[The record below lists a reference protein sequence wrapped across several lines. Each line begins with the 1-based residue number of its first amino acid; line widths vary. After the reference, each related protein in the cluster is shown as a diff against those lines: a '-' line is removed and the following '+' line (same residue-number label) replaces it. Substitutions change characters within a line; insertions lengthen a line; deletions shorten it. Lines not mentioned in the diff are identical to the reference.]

1 MNKNISKFPT
11 QSLDVWQDV
20 KHDIEKKI
28 LSGTFA
34 AGERIPSTRKLAE
47 EYGVGLS
54 TAQKVLNA
62 LESDGIIEP
71 KRGVGF
77 FVKPYIR
84 EKLFSAKKQ
93 NLEMTIIS
101 ALAEAELL
109 DIDLVAMVERYKNM
123 KRSPKPK

>member
-1 MNKNISKFPT
+1 MNKNVNKFSA
-11 QSLDVWQDV
+11 QSSDVWQDV
-20 KHDIEKKI
+20 KNDIERKI

-34 AGERIPSTRKLAE
+34 PGERIPSTRKIAE
-47 EYGVGLS
+47 EYGVGQS

-62 LESDGIIEP
+62 LEADGIIEP

-93 NLEMTIIS
+93 SLEMTIIE
-101 ALAEAELL
+101 ALEEAELL
-109 DIDLVAMVERYKNM
+109 NVDLVSMVERYQNM
-123 KRSPKPK
+123 KRGIQP